1 MELNVNV
8 KIDVGDKTIGLVGT
22 LISAARTLAGAEVKD
37 AEAVEVKPVEV
48 AAKAAETVETAEEKP
63 AKARAKGKT
72 EAKGK
77 AKTTAQEENPDTAQ
91 NVANEMPMDDGS
103 RKAGMEPETEPQGA
117 VEKQK
122 EKQREGETV
131 ETAAPPA
138 AGAEAGAKGAGV
150 DRSLAPDGTSTGAES
165 RDELI
170 ARMRKAMNDCMERF
184 IGPDYKNQ
192 TGTAKYR
199 KYNGA
204 LKNYFLRAADSY
216 AAHGD
221 YKLNPH
227 EGMKPSKLNDE
238 DLRAFISE
246 IDLLCPDP
254 ETGEI
259 TKSNFF

>member
-1 MELNVNV
+1 
-8 KIDVGDKTIGLVGT
+8 
-22 LISAARTLAGAEVKD
+22 
-37 AEAVEVKPVEV
+37 
-48 AAKAAETVETAEEKP
+48 
-63 AKARAKGKT
+63 
-72 EAKGK
+72 
-77 AKTTAQEENPDTAQ
+77 
-91 NVANEMPMDDGS
+91 MPMDDGS
-103 RKAGMEPETEPQGA
+103 RKAGGEPEAEPQDT

-122 EKQREGETV
+122 EKQREGETA
-131 ETAAPPA
+131 ETAVSPA
-138 AGAEAGAKGAGV
+138 AGAEAGAQGAGA